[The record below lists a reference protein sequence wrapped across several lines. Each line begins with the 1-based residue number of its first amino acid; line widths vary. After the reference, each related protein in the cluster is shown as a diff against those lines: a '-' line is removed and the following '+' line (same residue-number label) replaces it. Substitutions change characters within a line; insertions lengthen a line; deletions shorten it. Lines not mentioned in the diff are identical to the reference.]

1 MLFIY
6 LVFRFRSYVPV
17 SFKKGKKLKRKY
29 FFQRALSDK
38 NQVTLENLNLNSAG
52 QYRCEISAEA
62 PLFNTVAQSKKLNV
76 IGIAAEIL
84 QALTSDFSLRRVLK
98 QPGLNSSF
106 LYTLVFQDRLKRGS

>member
-84 QALTSDFSLRRVLK
+84 QAPTSDFSLKRVLK
-98 QPGLNSSF
+98 QPGLNE
-106 LYTLVFQDRLKRGS
+106 